1 MSYDV
6 YVCRFVNGE
15 QELLDQRILQE
26 ILAPYVTV
34 RDSENGFLQLRSPAG
49 GGEADV
55 YLSNESTI
63 TISHF
68 GGDEMM
74 NIISDLIRRLE
85 AVLILPGG
93 TVIVPRSA
101 DRDHLP
107 ENFKNEWS
115 VVVASA
121 GEEITK
127 AIQAS

>member
-1 MSYDV
+1 VSFDV

-15 QELLDQRILQE
+15 QELLDQHILE
-26 ILAPYVTV
+26 ETLAPYVTAQ
-34 RDSENGFLQLRSPAG
+34 DSENGFLQLKSPTG

-55 YLSNESTI
+55 HLGNESTV

-68 GGDEMM
+68 GGDEIM
-74 NIISDLIRRLE
+74 NVISDLIRRLE

-101 DRDHLP
+101 DRNHLP
-107 ENFKNEWS
+107 QNFRDEWS

-121 GEEITK
+121 GAEITK

>member
-1 MSYDV
+1 VSYDI

-15 QELLDQRILQE
+15 QELLDQDTLQE
-26 ILAPYVTV
+26 VLAPYVTAQ
-34 RDSENGFLQLRSPAG
+34 DSEGGFLQLKSPIDG
-49 GGEADV
+49 GGADV
-55 YLSNESTI
+55 YLTNERTI

-74 NIISDLIRRLE
+74 NVISDLICRIE
-85 AVLILPGG
+85 AALILPGG

-107 ENFKNEWS
+107 QSFRDEWS
-115 VVVASA
+115 VVVAA
-121 GEEITK
+121 EGAEITK

>member
-1 MSYDV
+1 MSYDI
-6 YVCRFVNGE
+6 YMCRFLNGE
-15 QELLDQRILQE
+15 QELLDEDILQE
-26 ILAPYVTV
+26 ILAPYVTAQ
-34 RDSENGFLQLRSPAG
+34 DAENGFLQLKSPTG

-55 YLSNESTI
+55 YLTNESMI

-68 GGDEMM
+68 GGDEIMSV
-74 NIISDLIRRLE
+74 ISDLIRRLE

-93 TVIVPRSA
+93 TVIVPRGA

-107 ENFKNEWS
+107 QNFRDEWS

-121 GEEITK
+121 GAEITK